1 MEGNTVPTLYT
12 TAAAFQVSLARAMA
26 VNTGDI
32 LGTGVR
38 EPEETTG

>member
-12 TAAAFQVSLARAMA
+12 TSAAFQVSLTRAMA

-32 LGTGVR
+32 IGTGIR
-38 EPEETTG
+38 EPEDTTG